1 MKLRLNK
8 AISSSIALL
17 MLVIVIVVVAIPMM
31 EYISTIQQE
40 GVSQSALVNNYVYL
54 KSLQS
59 KQVEYGH
66 PAIYYGNSS
75 ILFYYTNGTF
85 VPPTNITI
93 TKILYLSSSGIWTN
107 LTSLK
112 YPLTVTT
119 FTNITLPPY
128 VQGRPIIVITSLGNL
143 FFLTPMSSI
152 GPYST
157 SGKGGFEVATQIY
170 ESSGPITV
178 STNLT
183 TNIDG
188 SYKNFTTP
196 VAFVNQ
202 TGTFSIRIPQY
213 VYYVERNGSVI
224 TGVFRNWIELGQG
237 ILNSST
243 SNEVTVTLE
252 GSPLV
257 LIGNY
262 SPLNAQDQVTIQV
275 NPSQVEPVEVI
286 IDGVNYTISGTTNL
300 TIPAGFVNFT
310 VVTTSLNHTISRNII
325 EHFEYQF
332 TSVSGRSFSSTSF
345 ITFLN
350 PDTHYS
356 FIVSY
361 NNDYNYYGIYIEYSY
376 IEYPHNVTCIEPDP
390 YYYTYYCFNFNPNYP
405 QEYGLYFQLG
415 NNLYNYSNSTPYY
428 IKSGNYNYSAI
439 GTYFNLRSQN
449 FYVCFTVNFTNYQIA
464 TFNAGLAWGPYEYY
478 VNGTPI
484 SSDYIDINSPLNITV
499 VYTWTEGYNKL

>member
-128 VQGRPIIVITSLGNL
+128 VQGRPIIVVTSLGNL

-286 IDGVNYTISGTTNL
+286 IDGVHYTISGTKNL
-300 TIPAGFVNFT
+300 NIPAGFVNFT
-310 VVTTSLNHTISRNII
+310 VVTTSLNYTISRNII

-361 NNDYNYYGIYIEYSY
+361 NNDYNYYGIYIEYSH
-376 IEYPHNVTCIEPDP
+376 IKYPYNVTRIEPYP
-390 YYYTYYCFNFNPNYP
+390 YKYFNPNNP

-439 GTYFNLRSQN
+439 GIYFGQTSQN
-449 FYVCFTVNFTNYQIA
+449 FYVYFTNYQIA
-464 TFNAGLAWGPYEYY
+464 TFKGLTWGPYEYY

-484 SSDYIDINSPLNITV
+484 SSDYIDINSPLIITV
-499 VYTWTEGYNKL
+499 VYTWTEGYNNL